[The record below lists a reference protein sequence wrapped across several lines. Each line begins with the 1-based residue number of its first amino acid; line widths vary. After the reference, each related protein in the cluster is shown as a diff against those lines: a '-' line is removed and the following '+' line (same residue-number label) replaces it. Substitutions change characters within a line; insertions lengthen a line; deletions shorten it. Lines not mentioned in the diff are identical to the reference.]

1 MKLTDEELQT
11 KIEQGLTE
19 TSADAQAYQHV
30 FKVLKIDP
38 EFNLPIQFANRL
50 VSLLEKKEEKRDYFW
65 LAIGILLSIIS
76 LIATI
81 ALVAERWSINSFSFL
96 SSNVGLVV
104 FGVLFVAFLQWVDR
118 RVVRKHLDLKG
129 S

>member
-19 TSADAQAYQHV
+19 ASADAQAYQHV

-50 VSLLEKKEEKRDYFW
+50 ISLLEKKEEKRDYFW
-65 LAIGILLSIIS
+65 LAMGILLSIIS

>member
-19 TSADAQAYQHV
+19 ASADAQAYQHV

-65 LAIGILLSIIS
+65 LAMGILLSIIS
-76 LIATI
+76 LIVTI
-81 ALVAERWSINSFSFL
+81 ALLFERWSINSFSFL

-104 FGVLFVAFLQWVDR
+104 FGVLFVALLQWIDKKII
-118 RVVRKHLDLKG
+118 RKQLESHKH
-129 S
+129 

>member
-19 TSADAQAYQHV
+19 TSTDAQAYQHV

-50 VSLLEKKEEKRDYFW
+50 ISLLEKKEEKRDYFW
-65 LAIGILLSIIS
+65 LAMGILLSIIS